1 MENIKKGAED
11 NDGKSCPWVGRW
23 TIDVKKC
30 TGCAE
35 CVDACPRSLLKIE
48 NRKVNITDE
57 TICNQCGECERAC
70 AYLAIE
76 LT

>member
-1 MENIKKGAED
+1 MENAKKSNGNASIPC
-11 NDGKSCPWVGRW
+11 NRW
-23 TIDVKKC
+23 TIDIKKC

-35 CVDACPRSLLKIE
+35 CVDACSRSLLKIE

-57 TICNQCGECERAC
+57 YGCNQCGDCERAC
-70 AYLAIE
+70 AYYAIE

>member
-1 MENIKKGAED
+1 MENAKKSNG
-11 NDGKSCPWVGRW
+11 NGSKCMPVGRW
-23 TIDVKKC
+23 TIDMKKC

-35 CVDACPRSLLKIE
+35 CVDICSRSLLKIE
-48 NRKVNITDE
+48 NRKVQMIDE
-57 TICNQCGECERAC
+57 INCNQCGDCERAC